1 MAHTIDTLKLFDDL
15 KESFTE
21 EQAHKLSVI
30 FKLSIEGSLDE
41 LATKQNVVD
50 STASTQQ
57 AIAKVTSDV
66 EREIEALRAETQQAI
81 AEVKRDIE
89 ALRAET
95 QYAIAEVKRDIEA
108 LRAEVK
114 RDIEELRIEVR
125 RDAQAMELRLKN
137 EMQQIKYDL
146 TMRMGAMLAASIGII
161 TALMKLL

>member
-89 ALRAET
+89 
-95 QYAIAEVKRDIEA
+95 
-108 LRAEVK
+108 
-114 RDIEELRIEVR
+114 ELRIEVR